1 MVPSINY
8 GANFTTRQR
17 LALVLI
23 AVVFLLLLVTAA
35 RLEPD
40 SSGYGTH
47 KQLGLSD
54 CFVLRQ
60 WGVRCPSCGMTT
72 AWSRLFNGDVRGA
85 VAANAGGVLLAVG
98 AIAAVPWLLASAA
111 RGEWC
116 YLRPTASVVLPAV
129 AVLALVVTL
138 DWMRH
143 TGLALLVN
151 YTP

>member
-1 MVPSINY
+1 MSPSFETN
-8 GANFTTRQR
+8 AKLSPRQR
-17 LALVLI
+17 LALVLV
-23 AVVFLLLLVTAA
+23 AVVIVLLLITAA

-40 SSGYGTH
+40 ASGYGTH

-60 WGVRCPSCGMTT
+60 WGERCPSCGMTT
-72 AWSRLFNGDVRGA
+72 AWSRLLRGDLRGA

-116 YLRPTASVVLPAV
+116 YLRPSASVVLPAV
-129 AVLALVVTL
+129 AVLALVVLL

-143 TGLALLVN
+143 TGLTLLLDH
-151 YTP
+151 TT

>member
-1 MVPSINY
+1 MSPSFQTN
-8 GANFTTRQR
+8 AKFTPRQR
-17 LALVLI
+17 LALVLV
-23 AVVFLLLLVTAA
+23 AVVLILLLVTAA

-40 SSGYGTH
+40 TSGYGTH
-47 KQLGLSD
+47 KQLGLSE

-72 AWSRLFNGDVRGA
+72 AWSRLLDGNVRGA
-85 VAANAGGVLLAVG
+85 MAANAGGVLLAVG
-98 AIAAVPWLLASAA
+98 AIGAVPWLLAGAA

-129 AVLALVVTL
+129 AVLALVVLL

-143 TGLALLVN
+143 TGLALLLDH
-151 YTP
+151 TT